1 MIGQLRH
8 RIKILAMIQGRDNAT
23 GAEINTIKEST
34 EMWAKVEFQEVH
46 SEERMTADQL
56 TAMTTARVTIRY
68 RSGITTEMEVLY
80 DGLKYK
86 ILSVL
91 EDHTRTYL
99 TLEVVQVGAYREQAL
114 TDDDGQTLIDGN
126 GNSLLFGE
134 PVDKR
139 NNYKPP
145 SLTFTNSDGGQFTPS

>member
-8 RIKILAMIQGRDNAT
+8 RIKILAMVQGRDNAT

-34 EMWAKVEFQEVH
+34 EMWAKVEFREIG

-56 TAMTTARVTIRY
+56 TPMTTARVTMRY
-68 RSGITTEMEVLY
+68 RSGITSEMEVLY

-99 TLEVVQVGAYREQAL
+99 TLEVVQVGAYREQGL

-126 GNSLLFGE
+126 GNALLFG
-134 PVDKR
+134 VGADSG
-139 NNYKPP
+139 NYKPP
-145 SLTFTNSDGGQFTPS
+145 ALTFTNSEDEEFTPS